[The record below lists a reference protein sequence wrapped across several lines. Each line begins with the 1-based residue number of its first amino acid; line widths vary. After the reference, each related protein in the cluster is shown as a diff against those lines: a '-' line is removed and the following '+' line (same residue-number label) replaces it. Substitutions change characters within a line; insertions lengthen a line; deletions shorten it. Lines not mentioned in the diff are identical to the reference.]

1 MQVIKICGIE
11 DLAVSECASRVNAQP
26 VVSYPYFINA
36 GKYIYFLL
44 SLRVR
49 LVRRFNLRRSCCGGT
64 PTFVHSNKSRQ
75 KCICG
80 GVPPPC
86 QNRKL

>member
-1 MQVIKICGIE
+1 MIKICGIE

-26 VVSYPYFINA
+26 VASYPYFINA

-49 LVRRFNLRRSCCGGT
+49 LVCRFNLLYIIVYKFT
-64 PTFVHSNKSRQ
+64 IIK
-75 KCICG
+75 K
-80 GVPPPC
+80 GVVFYIDMW
-86 QNRKL
+86 